1 MVIIMEHIIK
11 TNKEDQMLNITHLI
25 EQDVQKSQI
34 KNGIVVV
41 FVPHTTAGVTINE
54 SYDPDV
60 VTDMLSTLR
69 RLVPIDPNYFHLEGN
84 SHSHVKA
91 TIFGSSCT
99 IIIENGELK
108 LGTWQGVFFGE
119 FDGPRTRRFFTKI
132 IG

>member
-1 MVIIMEHIIK
+1 MVIKMEHYIN
-11 TNKEDQMLNITHLI
+11 TNKEDQMINITHLI
-25 EQDVQKSQI
+25 EQDVKNSQI
-34 KNGIVVV
+34 KEGIVVV

-69 RLVPIDPNYFHLEGN
+69 RLVPRDPNYLHLEGN

-91 TIFGSSCT
+91 SVFGSSCT
-99 IIIENGELK
+99 IIIEDGKLK

-119 FDGPRTRRFFTKI
+119 FDGPRSRRFYTKI